1 MDHNSTSVVTGA
13 SGFVG
18 SHLVDLLLKKG
29 HSVKCVTRKTSKLT
43 WLEGKNIQIYDC
55 GLNNKEE
62 LRRAF
67 ERADYIF
74 HIAGVVKSKYKEG
87 YFKGNV
93 DTTQILLDAALD
105 NKTLKKF
112 VVVSSLTAAGPA
124 VNGKPVDETTECR
137 PITTYGR
144 SKLAQEELTKSYRDK
159 IPVTI
164 CRAPAIYGERDTEIL
179 IFFKTFNKGLMT
191 TIGFNTKS
199 LSLLHVKDLVNG
211 LYLSAVSEKSAGETY
226 FISSEKFYTWEEVG
240 HITEKVLGK
249 KPLKIKVPHFAV
261 YSIASIAEFFS
272 IFSSKAATLNIEKA
286 KDITQCDWICDT
298 NKAIKDLGYRQE
310 ISLEEGIK
318 STIGWY
324 REMRWI

>member
-13 SGFVG
+13 NGFVG

-29 HSVKCVTRKTSKLT
+29 HVVKCITRKTSKLT
-43 WLEGKNIQIYDC
+43 WLEEKNIQIYDC

-62 LRRAF
+62 LRKAF
-67 ERADYIF
+67 EGADYIF

-93 DTTQILLDAALD
+93 DTTHTLLDAALN

-112 VVVSSLTAAGPA
+112 IVVSSLTAVGPA
-124 VNGKPVDETTECR
+124 ANGKPVDETTECR

-144 SKLAQEELTKSYRDK
+144 SKLAQEELTKSFRVQ

-191 TIGFNTKS
+191 TIGFKTKS

-261 YSIASIAEFFS
+261 YSIATIAEFFS
-272 IFSSKAATLNIEKA
+272 FFSSKAATLNIEKA

-298 NKAIKDLGYRQE
+298 SKAVKDLGYRQE

-318 STIGWY
+318 STIDWY
-324 REMRWI
+324 RKMRWI

>member
-1 MDHNSTSVVTGA
+1 MDYNSTSVVTGA
-13 SGFVG
+13 NGFVG

-29 HSVKCVTRKTSKLT
+29 HNVKCITRKTSKLT

-67 ERADYIF
+67 EGADYIF
-74 HIAGVVKSKYKEG
+74 HIAGVVKSRYKEG

-93 DTTQILLDAALD
+93 DNTHTLLDAAID

-112 VVVSSLTAAGPA
+112 IVVSSLTAAGPA

-144 SKLAQEELTKSYRDK
+144 SKLAQEELAKSYRDK

-240 HITEKVLGK
+240 HVTEKVLRK
-249 KPLKIKVPHFAV
+249 RPIKIKVPHFAV
-261 YSIASIAEFFS
+261 YSIATVAEFFS

-286 KDITQCDWICDT
+286 KDITQLDWICNT
-298 NKAIKDLGYRQE
+298 SKAIKDLGYRQE

-318 STIGWY
+318 STIDWY
-324 REMRWI
+324 KVMKWI

>member
-1 MDHNSTSVVTGA
+1 
-13 SGFVG
+13 
-18 SHLVDLLLKKG
+18 
-29 HSVKCVTRKTSKLT
+29 
-43 WLEGKNIQIYDC
+43 
-55 GLNNKEE
+55 
-62 LRRAF
+62 
-67 ERADYIF
+67 
-74 HIAGVVKSKYKEG
+74 
-87 YFKGNV
+87 
-93 DTTQILLDAALD
+93 
-105 NKTLKKF
+105 
-112 VVVSSLTAAGPA
+112 
-124 VNGKPVDETTECR
+124 
-137 PITTYGR
+137 
-144 SKLAQEELTKSYRDK
+144 
-159 IPVTI
+159 
-164 CRAPAIYGERDTEIL
+164 
-179 IFFKTFNKGLMT
+179 MT

-211 LYLSAVSEKSAGETY
+211 LYLSAASEKSAGETY